1 MNVKLFSG
9 IYWKYYV
16 KLYYFLVHRLAQ
28 VATHALNTCAWNQWI
43 LVLIVDVIFRP
54 FTKKIKTK
62 TMHEMRPCIVFTT
75 LPILDNFGNKCHL
88 RRAER
93 NTVIQRSRALLSSR
107 SSACIHG
114 LVCFGIHMIIIP
126 HVPRSSGG
134 CPSGGCSSGSCSSCG
149 CFFFTWVVLTFLDD
163 ITTSICAPNNKRIYI
178 NYACI
183 MNSVSIYWRGKSERL
198 EDWNDGGLEEC

>member
-1 MNVKLFSG
+1 MFKILFINW

-16 KLYYFLVHRLAQ
+16 KLYYFLVHRLPQ

-107 SSACIHG
+107 PSPCIHC
-114 LVCFGIHMIIIP
+114 LVSGIHMIFIR
-126 HVPRSSGG
+126 HVLRSSGSCSSGGCSSGG
-134 CPSGGCSSGSCSSCG
+134 CPSGGWPKKTKSIKLNEIKFSN
-149 CFFFTWVVLTFLDD
+149 W
-163 ITTSICAPNNKRIYI
+163 TSLLHLSLHISQGYH
-178 NYACI
+178 YTY
-183 MNSVSIYWRGKSERL
+183 VHT
-198 EDWNDGGLEEC
+198 